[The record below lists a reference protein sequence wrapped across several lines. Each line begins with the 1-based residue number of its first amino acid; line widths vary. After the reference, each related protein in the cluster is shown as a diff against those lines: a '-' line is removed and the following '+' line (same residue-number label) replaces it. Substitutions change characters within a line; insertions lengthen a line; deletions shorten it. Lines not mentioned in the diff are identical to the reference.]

1 MQKMPVVIATPLRT
15 DRPRERLIQVG
26 PDALSTQE
34 LLTLLISS
42 GTSKRSASDIAHD
55 ILQRFTSLADL
66 ASRDVVEL
74 MSIHGMGA
82 AKATTLCAAFE
93 LARRIQAEPF
103 TERIVVSTPAV
114 LAQTMIPR
122 MRHLRTESFRVVLL
136 NSANQVIREVC
147 VSDGSLIAVLIHP
160 REVFRLAIAESAASI
175 IVAHNHPSGN
185 TEPSGEDVAITK
197 QLIEA
202 GRIVDI
208 KVLDH
213 LIIAGNT
220 YTSFV
225 ERGLM

>member
-1 MQKMPVVIATPLRT
+1 MTSTPIRV
-15 DRPRERLIQVG
+15 DRPRERLMQLGVT
-26 PDALSTQE
+26 ALSTRE

-42 GTSKRSASDIAHD
+42 GTSKHSADDIAHD

-74 MSIHGMGA
+74 MSIHGMGQ

-93 LARRIQAEPF
+93 LARRIQSEPF
-103 TERIVVSTPAV
+103 SERTTVSTPAV
-114 LAQTMIPR
+114 LAQLLIPR

-147 VSDGSLIAVLIHP
+147 VSDGSLNAVLIHP

-185 TEPSGEDVAITK
+185 TEPSPEDIAITK
-197 QLIEA
+197 QLVEA

-208 KVLDH
+208 RVLDH

>member
-1 MQKMPVVIATPLRT
+1 MQLGVS
-15 DRPRERLIQVG
+15 
-26 PDALSTQE
+26 ALSTRE

-42 GTSKRSASDIAHD
+42 GTSKRSADHIAHD
-55 ILQRFTSLADL
+55 ILERFTSLADL

-74 MSIHGMGA
+74 MSIHGMGQ

-93 LARRIQAEPF
+93 LARRIQSEPF
-103 TERIVVSTPAV
+103 SDRTTVSTPAI
-114 LAQTMIPR
+114 LAQLLIPR

-136 NSANQVIREVC
+136 NSANQVIRDVC
-147 VSDGSLIAVLIHP
+147 VSDGSLNAVLIHP
-160 REVFRLAIAESAASI
+160 REVFRLAIAENAASI

-185 TEPSGEDVAITK
+185 TEPSQEDIAITK
-197 QLIEA
+197 QLVEA

-208 KVLDH
+208 RVLDH

-225 ERGLM
+225 ERGLL